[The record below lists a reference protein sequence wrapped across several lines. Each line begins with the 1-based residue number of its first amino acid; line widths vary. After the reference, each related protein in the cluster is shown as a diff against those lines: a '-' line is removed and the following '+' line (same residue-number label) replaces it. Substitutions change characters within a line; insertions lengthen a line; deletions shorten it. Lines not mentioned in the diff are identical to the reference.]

1 MVAITDKFGKASAPD
16 AYAPATTVKNVKNA
30 GESTLSA
37 YDLSKFDD
45 TVPLFFITYKKTTHP
60 ETGATIRLNQAG
72 WKGLVNKDS
81 NTITNLVLAPGYT
94 DPGQAPGDYIE
105 AIPTSF
111 WANELVDGILVSHN
125 PDGTVKD
132 KVITPANFTST
143 DKGVVQVDKD
153 GNTVVAKVPSGNV
166 DWATLKTKIV
176 TYTATST
183 GTKTITGLGFK
194 PRIVRTQFAG
204 NSPHATY
211 AGTGIAIDG
220 KGQALTSSAV
230 YFSGTAG
237 EANARSATN
246 RFFGVV
252 NTTPGGA
259 FRTAGSIVSFDEDG
273 ITLNV
278 IERNGDT
285 DTYTFIFEE

>member
-125 PDGTVKD
+125 QDGSLKNNVVSTAKIGDDQVTTAKIAD
-132 KVITPANFTST
+132 GAVTSTKIDFASFNNTAVFGSNSMSVTFVAPFDAIADVSGGSNGWGSAGGLIITNIATPAGLTRVAAEQGNRQGSDGASLPMRGRAVFTGLK
-143 DKGVVQVDKD
+143 KGVSY
-153 GNTVVAKVPSGNV
+153 TFSVA
-166 DWATLKTKIV
+166 
-176 TYTATST
+176 
-183 GTKTITGLGFK
+183 
-194 PRIVRTQFAG
+194 R
-204 NSPHATY
+204 
-211 AGTGIAIDG
+211 
-220 KGQALTSSAV
+220 
-230 YFSGTAG
+230 
-237 EANARSATN
+237 
-246 RFFGVV
+246 
-252 NTTPGGA
+252 GGA
-259 FRTAGSIVSFDEDG
+259 GIGGQSDPSMTAILHQVGV
-273 ITLNV
+273 
-278 IERNGDT
+278 
-285 DTYTFIFEE
+285 

>member
-125 PDGTVKD
+125 PDGTLKNNAVTTAKIAD
-132 KVITPANFTST
+132 SNVTTAKIANNAVTAE
-143 DKGVVQVDKD
+143 KI
-153 GNTVVAKVPSGNV
+153 
-166 DWATLKTKIV
+166 DWATLNAKVASRTTEMALTTTNQTVLSVDVSGFPVGAVLEISASAQATGGDV
-176 TYTATST
+176 LTALRLTTNVT
-183 GTKTITGLGFK
+183 GTYLQASVWGRTLAFVGAWTKT
-194 PRIVRTQFAG
+194 
-204 NSPHATY
+204 
-211 AGTGIAIDG
+211 
-220 KGQALTSSAV
+220 
-230 YFSGTAG
+230 
-237 EANARSATN
+237 SATN
-246 RFFGVV
+246 TI
-252 NTTPGGA
+252 NLLASKDNSQTL
-259 FRTAGSIVSFDEDG
+259 
-273 ITLNV
+273 TLNV
-278 IERNGDT
+278 ASLIVKRIG
-285 DTYTFIFEE
+285 